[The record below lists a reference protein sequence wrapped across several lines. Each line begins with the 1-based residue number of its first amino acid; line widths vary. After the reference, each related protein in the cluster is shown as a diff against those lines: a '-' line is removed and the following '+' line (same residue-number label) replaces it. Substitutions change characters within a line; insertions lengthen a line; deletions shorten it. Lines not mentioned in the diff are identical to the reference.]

1 MEGLLFLNLNF
12 DIMLLLVVNV
22 DKPNQDVYTVVGN
35 LGGQEDYELSVVF
48 DGHGW
53 EGEIC
58 VQFEA
63 KKSLELLVYWY
74 VASTASFTIV
84 IISKTKLF
92 PEGYVLY
99 TSDL

>member
-1 MEGLLFLNLNF
+1 
-12 DIMLLLVVNV
+12 MLLLVVNV
-22 DKPNQDVYTVVGN
+22 DQPNQDVYTVVGN
-35 LGGQEDYELSVVF
+35 IGGQEEYELSIVF

-53 EGEIC
+53 EGEMC

-74 VASTASFTIV
+74 VASTSSFTIV

-92 PEGYVLY
+92 YEGYLLY

>member
-1 MEGLLFLNLNF
+1 
-12 DIMLLLVVNV
+12 MLLLVVNV

-35 LGGQEDYELSVVF
+35 IGGQEDYELSVVF

-53 EGEIC
+53 EGEMC

-92 PEGYVLY
+92 SEGYLLY

>member
-1 MEGLLFLNLNF
+1 MLFLL
-12 DIMLLLVVNV
+12 VNV

-53 EGEIC
+53 EGEMY

-63 KKSLELLVYWY
+63 KISLELLVFWY
-74 VASTASFTIV
+74 VASTVSFTIV
-84 IISKTKLF
+84 IISKTKIF
-92 PEGYVLY
+92 PEEYVLY

>member
-1 MEGLLFLNLNF
+1 
-12 DIMLLLVVNV
+12 MLLLVVDV
-22 DKPNQDVYTVVGN
+22 DKPNLDVYTVVGN
-35 LGGQEDYELSVVF
+35 IGGQEDNELSVVF
-48 DGHGW
+48 DGHDW
-53 EGEIC
+53 EGEMC
-58 VQFEA
+58 VQFKA

-74 VASTASFTIV
+74 VASTASFTII